1 MKRIQNFITRPFG
14 PLVKKTAILCMA
26 AALLACSAARLGYN
40 NGETI
45 SYWWL
50 NSYVDFDSE
59 QKPWVRNRID
69 QVFAW
74 HRKTQLKEYVRLI
87 GRMQHRDL
95 GTVTQA
101 DLMGDYNDA
110 KTRVLMI
117 ADRAIPELADLALSL
132 NAEQIANIEKKF
144 SKSNDKF
151 RKEYLHGDTES
162 RQKFRY
168 KKTLK
173 QAEYWF
179 GNFSREQEAKIRL
192 VSDARPLN
200 NDLLMQDRIHRQ
212 QELIA
217 LLKKI
222 QAEKQGREATTALL
236 KKFIAATVD
245 RFGNRQHQIFF
256 DALTDANAALVA
268 EMMHMATAEQ
278 KSHFVKALQ
287 DWISDFNRLSAK
299 AAS

>member
-14 PLVKKTAILCMA
+14 PLAKKAAILCLTVT
-26 AALLACSAARLGYN
+26 LLACSAARLGYS

-95 GTVTQA
+95 ATVTPA
-101 DLMGDYNDA
+101 DVMGDYNDA

-117 ADRAIPELADLALSL
+117 ADRAAPELAELALSL
-132 NAEQIANIEKKF
+132 DAEQIANIEKKF

-151 RKEYLHGDTES
+151 RSEYLHGDVAA
-162 RQKFRY
+162 RQEFRY
-168 KKTLK
+168 RKVLK

-179 GNFSREQEAKIRL
+179 GNFSREQEEKIRIA
-192 VSDARPLN
+192 SNARPLN
-200 NDLLMQDRIHRQ
+200 NDLLMLDRVRRQ
-212 QELIA
+212 QELIS

-222 QAEKQGREATTALL
+222 RTEKPDRDAATAML
-236 KKFIAATVD
+236 KQFVAATVD

-256 DALTDANAALVA
+256 DESTA
-268 EMMHMATAEQ
+268 ATAVMVASIMHIATPAQ
-278 KSHFVKALQ
+278 KAYFVRALQ
-287 DWISDFNRLSAK
+287 DWMNDFNKL
-299 AAS
+299 AA